1 MIATFAATFRPR
13 LAMRSHLAAW
23 AHERGPTQIAWEAAM
38 EHLLSMATF
47 AAVIAA
53 QFLAVV
59 FAAAMGGD
67 ARPWKGRLSRY
78 SRE

>member
-1 MIATFAATFRPR
+1 MSADQ
-13 LAMRSHLAAW
+13 LKSH
-23 AHERGPTQIAWEAAM
+23 GEAAM
-38 EHLLSMATF
+38 EHLLSMAAF

-59 FAAAMGGD
+59 FAAAMRGD

>member
-1 MIATFAATFRPR
+1 
-13 LAMRSHLAAW
+13 
-23 AHERGPTQIAWEAAM
+23 M
-38 EHLLSMATF
+38 EHFLSMAAF

-67 ARPWKGRLSRY
+67 PRPWKGRRSRHA
-78 SRE
+78 RE

>member
-1 MIATFAATFRPR
+1 
-13 LAMRSHLAAW
+13 
-23 AHERGPTQIAWEAAM
+23 M
-38 EHLLSMATF
+38 EHLLSMAAF

-67 ARPWKGRLSRY
+67 PHPWKGRLARHSG
-78 SRE
+78 E